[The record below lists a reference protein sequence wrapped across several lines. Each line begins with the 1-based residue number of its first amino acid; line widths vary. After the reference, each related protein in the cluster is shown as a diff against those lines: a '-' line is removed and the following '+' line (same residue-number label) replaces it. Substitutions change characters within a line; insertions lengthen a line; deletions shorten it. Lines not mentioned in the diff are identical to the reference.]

1 MEFYEVDTQLD
12 SLSELKKTVSLKETS
27 PIDSK
32 SGHQK
37 TVSSKENIDLDFPSG
52 LQKTLSSTENNIKDT
67 SDQSDHL
74 LLSASS
80 SSHMTSCSKT
90 AAKSSMLPESSE
102 QSSSD
107 FEIVSDDGN
116 KRKTWVNSY
125 HYAEKCQIK
134 TASKESEFLSIK
146 VQFEIANIQLYA
158 NNSQLEL
165 SITLDIHTVHTTC
178 TIVVV
183 FHLFFYSF
191 CRLIC
196 IWIISTHKG

>member
-27 PIDSK
+27 PIDTK
-32 SGHQK
+32 SEPQK
-37 TVSSKENIDLDFPSG
+37 TVAATGKSF
-52 LQKTLSSTENNIKDT
+52 KDT

-74 LLSASS
+74 LLTASS

-125 HYAEKCQIK
+125 HHSEKCQTK
-134 TASKESEFLSIK
+134 TTTKESEFLSIK
-146 VQFEIANIQLYA
+146 VQFKIANIQLYA
-158 NNSQLEL
+158 NNSHFKL
-165 SITLDIHTVHTTC
+165 SITHDIQYN
-178 TIVVV
+178 IGALSI
-183 FHLFFYSF
+183 FIYLF
-191 CRLIC
+191 CKLIFF
-196 IWIISTHKG
+196 WIILTQTEKINFSDFKKHRRTMHFRY